1 MKPKRIVAA
10 ILAAGLLSLSVVP
23 NGFAQPASSMA
34 AETGQNTSRTYEN
47 GTEMESFRVVDS
59 HYKASTSTESITMEH
74 IKTGAKLVWFKNKD
88 TDRGFSIAFHSPATN
103 SKGINHI
110 LEHSLIGSSKKYPD
124 VNLFFS
130 AINNTYN
137 SFINAMTY
145 QNMTIY
151 PVSSLSEKQLLKLT
165 DIYMDCVFNPTVLTD
180 ERYFQREAWRYE
192 LSSAKDD
199 IIVNGTV
206 YNEMRGNMGNIN
218 TAALYNSQKTIFN
231 SNQGYNAGGEPK
243 EVLALN
249 YKEFVNTYKKYYH
262 PSNSLITLYGDIQI
276 KDFLSLL
283 DQEYLSKYEK
293 KAFKHERNITKGT
306 KEPII
311 ADFDFPAAKNAETK
325 NKAIIDYVFA
335 GDDIQKMGIDS
346 FATLAIVST
355 VLNSDTMPFKQALNQ
370 SGIAGSYS
378 ISIDQ
383 SAYQPTVHIMA
394 VDADPAK
401 KMDFYNLVNK
411 EFEKIVQDGFNQ
423 GYLKSLISSLRF
435 NNALGREG
443 QSGLMTMINA
453 QLMNNIAGDPN
464 IDLLEYY
471 SKKEKEI
478 GTGSLEREVKEFFVD
493 NKRRALVTTTPKAGL
508 LEEENAALAKQLRDK
523 KAAMS
528 EKEINAMVKQS
539 KDFNAWNSQA
549 SSPELIDSLKAI
561 SVSELP
567 VELPNYSITDTK
579 KDNARI
585 LTAKADIADV
595 NRTTVLFDESHL
607 TMEEL
612 LYLNFYLQMLT
623 YRMPTE
629 SHSEQ
634 ALNNELMSK
643 TSSSMSFEMFPLSE
657 NGDSNQAHPTALV
670 TFYAMN
676 DEYPSTIA
684 LSKELLLHADLT
696 NGAPYINRTLNY
708 QKAYF
713 TSAFADPLNFS
724 MVRAAAYTNLS
735 SRYSDY
741 FTGLSYYEF
750 LKKIEKQAASDPQVI
765 LDRLEQVRNKAFN
778 QKDMIL
784 LFAGDETSIE
794 AFEASLDD
802 YIKGFPDQSYPDAS
816 YTLPVPARRE
826 ALTTNTTVQYIG
838 YNADLSAAGLPYE
851 GGLLTMATLL
861 DDALL
866 IPEIRY
872 KGGAYGAGA
881 SFPNT
886 SSLQLYSYRD
896 NNFVHSLAIMGGT
909 DEFLKAL
916 TDNGLKDSDL
926 ESYIMAAFGKYNTHN
941 GPLTGAYSALGNYL
955 TGFTRD
961 KHIKLLNE
969 IKASKASDYK
979 DYASKLEKLNET
991 ANYVVIASPE
1001 MIAENKDLFDRVIPL
1016 Q

>member
-1 MKPKRIVAA
+1 
-10 ILAAGLLSLSVVP
+10 
-23 NGFAQPASSMA
+23 
-34 AETGQNTSRTYEN
+34 
-47 GTEMESFRVVDS
+47 
-59 HYKASTSTESITMEH
+59 
-74 IKTGAKLVWFKNKD
+74 
-88 TDRGFSIAFHSPATN
+88 
-103 SKGINHI
+103 
-110 LEHSLIGSSKKYPD
+110 
-124 VNLFFS
+124 
-130 AINNTYN
+130 
-137 SFINAMTY
+137 
-145 QNMTIY
+145 
-151 PVSSLSEKQLLKLT
+151 
-165 DIYMDCVFNPTVLTD
+165 
-180 ERYFQREAWRYE
+180 
-192 LSSAKDD
+192 
-199 IIVNGTV
+199 
-206 YNEMRGNMGNIN
+206 
-218 TAALYNSQKTIFN
+218 
-231 SNQGYNAGGEPK
+231 
-243 EVLALN
+243 
-249 YKEFVNTYKKYYH
+249 
-262 PSNSLITLYGDIQI
+262 
-276 KDFLSLL
+276 
-283 DQEYLSKYEK
+283 
-293 KAFKHERNITKGT
+293 
-306 KEPII
+306 
-311 ADFDFPAAKNAETK
+311 
-325 NKAIIDYVFA
+325 
-335 GDDIQKMGIDS
+335 
-346 FATLAIVST
+346 
-355 VLNSDTMPFKQALNQ
+355 
-370 SGIAGSYS
+370 
-378 ISIDQ
+378 
-383 SAYQPTVHIMA
+383 
-394 VDADPAK
+394 
-401 KMDFYNLVNK
+401 
-411 EFEKIVQDGFNQ
+411 
-423 GYLKSLISSLRF
+423 
-435 NNALGREG
+435 
-443 QSGLMTMINA
+443 
-453 QLMNNIAGDPN
+453 MNNIADDPN

-478 GTGSLEREVKEFFVD
+478 GTGSLERKVKEFFVD
-493 NKRRALVTTTPKAGL
+493 NKRRALVTTAPKAGL

-579 KDNARI
+579 KDNARV

-634 ALNNELMSK
+634 AINNELMSK

-750 LKKIEKQAASDPQVI
+750 LKKIEKQAASDPQAI

-816 YTLPVPARRE
+816 YTLPVPAKRE

-838 YNADLSAAGLPYE
+838 YNADLSAADLPYE

-861 DDALL
+861 DNTLL

-886 SSLQLYSYRD
+886 SSFQLYSYRD

-941 GPLTGAYSALGNYL
+941 GQLTGAYSALGNYL

-1001 MIAENKDLFDRVIPL
+1001 MVAENKDLFDRVIPL